1 MGCKGLSL
9 GVKEMFSNQP
19 SASYFWTYMFII
31 LVLILII
38 LQMNYLNKSLDTFNT
53 AVVTTVY
60 YVLFTLFVMI
70 NSSLLFKE
78 LLSVS
83 FEDFVGC
90 MCGFSVIVC
99 ALFMIHFFK
108 PSANQNESG
117 NEVSSQN
124 NDNLNDFVLHADSC
138 IDTENLKKRDVLERS
153 NSFKLIKSARETHE
167 DNNLESHLLHKDHVN
182 NNISASVSSS
192 NSQNDILG
200 NELGAGKNYHQ
211 ASKSDTHLTHNFG
224 MLENK
229 NEENNSILKRL
240 TDKNLYKNYFNQFK
254 SLNYLST
261 PPRYNMLS
269 TTEETEN
276 DSENEK
282 KIYGQNSYAKLKT
295 TNIDLEDFEDSL
307 ELKRPKSIIKN
318 SNKQN
323 FFKMSK
329 NFLFKNN
336 PKTNRNKNLSFDEK
350 FLENDENSDDKE
362 ENLLNSSLNKP
373 KS

>member
-9 GVKEMFSNQP
+9 GVKEMFTNQP
-19 SASYFWTYMFII
+19 SASYFWTYLFII

-108 PSANQNESG
+108 PSDNKNESG
-117 NEVSSQN
+117 DEINSRANEHI
-124 NDNLNDFVLHADSC
+124 NDLVLRGDSC
-138 IDTENLKKRDVLERS
+138 MDTENLKKRDSSSFRLLKTQEDELFQS
-153 NSFKLIKSARETHE
+153 NLLHQEQLN
-167 DNNLESHLLHKDHVN
+167 NNLST
-182 NNISASVSSS
+182 SVSSS
-192 NSQNDILG
+192 NSQNENLD
-200 NELGAGKNYHQ
+200 NELSGGNKYRQ
-211 ASKSDTHLTHNFG
+211 GSKSDPHLTHNFG

-229 NEENNSILKRL
+229 NEENDSILKRL

-261 PPRYNMLS
+261 PPKYNMLR
-269 TTEETEN
+269 TTEENEN

-282 KIYGQNSYAKLKT
+282 KIVGQNSYAKLKT
-295 TNIDLEDFEDSL
+295 TNIDVEDFDESF
-307 ELKRPKSIIKN
+307 EQKRPKSLVKN

-329 NFLFKNN
+329 NFLLKKNS
-336 PKTNRNKNLSFDEK
+336 NRNKNSSFDGN
-350 FLENDENSDDKE
+350 FFENDESDEKE
-362 ENLLNSSLNKP
+362 ENPLSVSLNKL

>member
-9 GVKEMFSNQP
+9 GVKEMFTSQP
-19 SASYFWTYMFII
+19 SASYFWTYMFIF

-108 PSANQNESG
+108 PSANPSEKGDEIVGS
-117 NEVSSQN
+117 
-124 NDNLNDFVLHADSC
+124 NDRITDFVLHADSC
-138 IDTENLKKRDVLERS
+138 IDTDNLKKRDVL
-153 NSFKLIKSARETHE
+153 IKSTREAHDQTNVESRLLFDQH
-167 DNNLESHLLHKDHVN
+167 NLST
-182 NNISASVSSS
+182 SGSS
-192 NSQNDILG
+192 NSQNEIFDDELSGG
-200 NELGAGKNYHQ
+200 NKYRQG
-211 ASKSDTHLTHNFG
+211 SKPDTHLTHNFG

-261 PPRYNMLS
+261 PPKYNMLR
-269 TTEETEN
+269 TADENEN

-282 KIYGQNSYAKLKT
+282 KVFGQNSYAKLKT
-295 TNIDLEDFEDSL
+295 TNIDFEDFDDSQT
-307 ELKRPKSIIKN
+307 LKRPKPIIKN

-329 NFLFKNN
+329 NFLLKKN
-336 PKTNRNKNLSFDEK
+336 PPTNRNRNLSFEET
-350 FLENDENSDDKE
+350 LSENNESSDKE
-362 ENLLNSSLNKP
+362 ESLLNTSLNRM

>member
-9 GVKEMFSNQP
+9 GVKEMFTNQP
-19 SASYFWTYMFII
+19 SASYFWTYLFII

-108 PSANQNESG
+108 PSDNQNESG
-117 NEVSSQN
+117 NEVNSRA
-124 NDNLNDFVLHADSC
+124 NDNINDFVLRAESC
-138 IDTENLKKRDVLERS
+138 IDTENLKKRDS
-153 NSFKLIKSARETHE
+153 SSFRLLKTQE
-167 DNNLESHLLHKDHVN
+167 DGHFQSHLLHHEQVN
-182 NNISASVSSS
+182 NNLSTSVSSS
-192 NSQNDILG
+192 NSQNENSGNVLG
-200 NELGAGKNYHQ
+200 IPKSFPQ
-211 ASKSDTHLTHNFG
+211 ASKSETHLTHNFG

-261 PPRYNMLS
+261 PPKYNMLR
-269 TTEETEN
+269 TTEENEN

-282 KIYGQNSYAKLKT
+282 KIFGQNSYAKLKT
-295 TNIDLEDFEDSL
+295 TNIDFDDSFEQKRAKSL
-307 ELKRPKSIIKN
+307 VKN

-329 NFLFKNN
+329 NFFLKKN
-336 PKTNRNKNLSFDEK
+336 TNRNKNLSFDGNI
-350 FLENDENSDDKE
+350 FENDESDEKE
-362 ENLLNSSLNKP
+362 EIPLSVSLDKL